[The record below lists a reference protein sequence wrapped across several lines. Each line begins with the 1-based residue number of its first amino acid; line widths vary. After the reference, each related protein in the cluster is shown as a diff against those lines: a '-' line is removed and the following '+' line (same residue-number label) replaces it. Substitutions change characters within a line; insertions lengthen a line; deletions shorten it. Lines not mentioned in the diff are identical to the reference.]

1 MSPSLVTIDPVPE
14 HDGTTALNQKAA
26 GFIFFP
32 LSNVGKTAFF
42 LSSPLVFLG
51 NGWIGLADTIKINLA
66 WERDTTWKSQIKW

>member
-14 HDGTTALNQKAA
+14 HDGTAALSQKAG

-32 LSNVGKTAFF
+32 LSNVGKTTFL

-51 NGWIGLADTIKINLA
+51 NG
-66 WERDTTWKSQIKW
+66 

>member
-14 HDGTTALNQKAA
+14 HDGITALNQKAA

-51 NGWIGLADTIKINLA
+51 NG
-66 WERDTTWKSQIKW
+66 